1 MNKEETRKAF
11 EEYFKDY
18 DTGDFRMALN
28 KHYTEDAVF
37 ENTRV
42 KVVGRNNIIEWFTR
56 SHALGYT
63 EKLVPVNML
72 IGEDIVAVELEQEF
86 TAYED
91 VPNHYVVSMDKGE
104 TIKTSGVAAFYK
116 MKDGKISSVRVY
128 CTLNEY
134 NPQIFKDVQPHNG
147 NCSCKGVMD

>member
-1 MNKEETRKAF
+1 MNKEETKKAI
-11 EEYFKDY
+11 EEYLRDY
-18 DTGDFRMALN
+18 DAGDFKMTLN

-42 KVVGRNNIIEWFTR
+42 KVVGRDNIIEWFTR

-63 EKLVPVNML
+63 EKLVPANVL
-72 IGEDIVAVELEQEF
+72 IGKDSVAVEVEQEF

-91 VPNHYVVSMDKGE
+91 VPNHYVVPMDKGE
-104 TIKTSGVAAFYK
+104 TVKTSGVAAFYK
-116 MKDGKISSVRVY
+116 MKDGKISSISVY

-134 NPQIFKDVQPHNG
+134 NPKVFDDKGSERG
-147 NCSCKGVMD
+147 NS

>member
-1 MNKEETRKAF
+1 MTREETKKAF

-18 DTGDFRMALN
+18 NTGDFRMALD
-28 KHYTEDAVF
+28 KHYTADAVF

-42 KVVGRNNIIEWFTR
+42 RIVGKDNIIDWFTR

-63 EKLVPVNML
+63 EDLVPVNIL
-72 IGEDIVAVELEQEF
+72 IGEDSVAVELEQEF

-91 VPNHYVVSMDKGE
+91 VPNHYVAALTKGE
-104 TIKTSGVAAFYK
+104 TIRTSGVAAFYK
-116 MKDGKISSVRVY
+116 MKDGKISSIRVY

-134 NPQIFKDVQPHNG
+134 NPKVFEGKRATG
-147 NCSCKGVMD
+147 GVR

>member
-1 MNKEETRKAF
+1 MNKEETKKAI
-11 EEYFKDY
+11 EEYLRDY
-18 DTGDFRMALN
+18 DTGDFKMALN

-42 KVVGRNNIIEWFTR
+42 KVVGRDNIIEWFTR

-63 EKLVPVNML
+63 EKLVPVNVL
-72 IGEDIVAVELEQEF
+72 IGKNSVAVELKQEF

-91 VPNHYVVSMDKGE
+91 VPNHYVVPMDKGE
-104 TIKTSGVAAFYK
+104 TVKTSGVAAFYK

-134 NPQIFKDVQPHNG
+134 NPKVFKE
-147 NCSCKGVMD
+147 K